1 MKLNLL
7 INKINYCDNQ
17 FWNFAYLM
25 LSYYTE
31 VKVSG
36 FKKYNNFRLTSY
48 VLRDTCQLN
57 DFCENLLPIFCSPY
71 QLKVRP
77 RVEPDQVK
85 VEGPGVS
92 GKGIPASLPAEF
104 TIDTSQAGYGDLE
117 VQVKVSKVIKIL
129 KLKY

>member
-1 MKLNLL
+1 M
-7 INKINYCDNQ
+7 ISIRI
-17 FWNFAYLM
+17 
-25 LSYYTE
+25 SY
-31 VKVSG
+31 
-36 FKKYNNFRLTSY
+36 
-48 VLRDTCQLN
+48 
-57 DFCENLLPIFCSPY
+57 CSPD

-117 VQVKVSKVIKIL
+117 VQVKVSYRLEQWFPEWAVL
-129 KLKY
+129 CAGGRWDYLRGH

>member
-1 MKLNLL
+1 MTT
-7 INKINYCDNQ
+7 
-17 FWNFAYLM
+17 NFETLFT
-25 LSYYTE
+25 SGCHIVRKVT
-31 VKVSG
+31 VSG
-36 FKKYNNFRLTSY
+36 FKKYDNFHLTAY
-48 VLRDTCQLN
+48 ILRANRQLN
-57 DFCENLLPIFCSPY
+57 DFCKNLFPFCYSPY

-117 VQVKVSKVIKIL
+117 VQVKVSKLIKICRI
-129 KLKY
+129 